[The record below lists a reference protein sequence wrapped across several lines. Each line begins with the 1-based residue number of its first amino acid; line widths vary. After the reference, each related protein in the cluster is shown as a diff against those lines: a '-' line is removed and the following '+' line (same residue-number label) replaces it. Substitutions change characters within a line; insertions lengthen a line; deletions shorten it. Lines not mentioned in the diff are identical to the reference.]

1 MFPFLSNTSFERFGT
16 PTWAYVGTVFDEF
29 SSYNLASHPHAILD
43 SIFNWFWTLPKWLL
57 MYYLQYFVALGLLK
71 LSIYFGS
78 FLGPSWLEN
87 RPQNPARRVPKL
99 SLNLLLFL
107 SAKFAN
113 MIPTWA
119 PKMLPNECA
128 TFKGFASFF
137 ALGQLLGP
145 SGLCEPS
152 SSPQRTLQSS
162 KIVHI

>member
-1 MFPFLSNTSFERFGT
+1 MSLCWGDFRRFLYFG
-16 PTWAYVGTVFDEF
+16 
-29 SSYNLASHPHAILD
+29 LAFRPEAILY
-43 SIFNWFWTLPKWLL
+43 SILAPFQNLPMCVL
-57 MYYLQYFVALGLLK
+57 MYYLQCFVALGLLK

-78 FLGPSWLEN
+78 FLDPSWLEN

-128 TFKGFASFF
+128 TFEGFASFF

-152 SSPQRTLQSS
+152 SSPKRTLQSS

>member
-1 MFPFLSNTSFERFGT
+1 MGLCWGGFRKFLCFGLAFR
-16 PTWAYVGTVFDEF
+16 PRAILY
-29 SSYNLASHPHAILD
+29 SILAS
-43 SIFNWFWTLPKWLL
+43 FTTLPKCVL

-71 LSIYFGS
+71 LSIYVS
-78 FLGPSWLEN
+78 PFLGPSWLEN
-87 RPQNPARRVPKL
+87 RPPNPARRVPKL
-99 SLNLLLFL
+99 IENLLPFL

-152 SSPQRTLQSS
+152 SSPKRTLQSS